1 MDVKTIKFNN
11 FSGYLNNLSYY
22 AGYGGMDWND
32 MYEIQNAFVNEHSW
46 CDTGYNNVLQG
57 QGEAI
62 TLGTGGFQEDNL
74 YRTFNLE
81 KGTFAS
87 AWESH
92 QPFTFNS
99 YTYSAGQGFSLKASV
114 EISIGQNA
122 KTINFGKY
130 GSDFKHIAAVNFV
143 SGVGHGGNT
152 CSYGAPTYGYILVMD
167 NLQVQWN
174 WGGGGHAHNVRQ
186 AVLQHHQYHHALPHI
201 AANMAPIST
210 HDSQGGIGTNPS
222 HANAAHDTGY
232 HTQLLSL
239 DGHGAG
245 GLTSQFALPQVEHFG
260 T

>member
-1 MDVKTIKFNN
+1 MDVKTIKFGN

-32 MYEIQNAFVNEHSW
+32 MYEIQSAFVNEHSW

-74 YRTFNLE
+74 DRTFNLVG
-81 KGTFAS
+81 GTFAS

-92 QPFTFNS
+92 QPVTFNS

-122 KTINFGKY
+122 KTINFAKY
-130 GSDFKHIAAVNFV
+130 GSDFKHIAEVTFV
-143 SGVGHGGNT
+143 SGVGKGGNT
-152 CSYGAPTYGYILVMD
+152 CSYGTPTYGYILVMD

-174 WGGGGHAHNVRQ
+174 WGASGHAHSPRHTQ
-186 AVLQHHQYHHALPHI
+186 LPPHQMRHALPHI
-201 AANMAPIST
+201 AANMAPIGT
-210 HDSQGGIGTNPS
+210 HDGHDSTSMNPG
-222 HANAAHDTGY
+222 HANADQNTGY
-232 HTQLLSL
+232 HSQMLSF
-239 DGHGAG
+239 DGHGGG